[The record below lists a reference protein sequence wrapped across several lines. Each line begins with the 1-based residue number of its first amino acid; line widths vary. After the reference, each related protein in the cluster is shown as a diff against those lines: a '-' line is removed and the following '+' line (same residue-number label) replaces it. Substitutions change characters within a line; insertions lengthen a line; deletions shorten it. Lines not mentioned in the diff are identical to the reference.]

1 VSATFIKRPIGTT
14 LLALAILLVG
24 VAVWPLLPV
33 APLPQ
38 VDFPTIQVSASL
50 PGGSPETMAS
60 NVAQPLE
67 RQFSLIAGLSQ
78 MTSQSALGNTQI
90 TLQFDLNRNID
101 AAALDVQAAINA
113 STGQLPAN
121 LPNPPTFRK
130 VNPAD
135 SPIMIMSVQ
144 SDALPLTQVS
154 DFADNIL
161 AQQISQI
168 SGVGLVNVNGAQ
180 KPAVRI
186 QVDPAKLATLN
197 LSLEDIRGVIATT
210 TVNQPKGTVDG
221 THQSFTVYTNDQLLS
236 ADPWND
242 MVLAYRAGAPIRVRD
257 IGVAIDAPENMKIAA
272 WAFSGAA
279 AETGTT
285 LTNGRS
291 IVLAITKQPGANVIE
306 TVDRIKAAMPRLR
319 AAIPASV
326 HVNTLIDRTQTI
338 RASVEDV
345 EFTLVLTIA
354 LVVMVIFVFL
364 RNIAATLIPSITVPL
379 AIMGTAAVMYLVGYS
394 LDNLS
399 LMALT
404 IAVGFVVDDAIVM
417 LENIYRY
424 VEEGMEPM
432 EAALKGA
439 GEIGFTIIS
448 ISVSLVAV
456 FIPLLLMGGIVGRLF
471 REFAVTVTLTIGVS
485 VIISLTLTP
494 MLCSRFLKNSHA
506 EKHGKMYQ
514 LFERFFD
521 AMLNGY
527 KRGLDLVL
535 RHQFITLMSFLATV
549 AVTVVLFIFIPKG
562 FFPQQD
568 NGVIAGF
575 AESAQDI
582 SSTAMHRRL
591 LQVADVVRKD
601 PDVTGFAMSA
611 GSTTFN
617 TGNFFIA
624 LKPKSEGRTL
634 DASEIIARLRPQ
646 VAKIQGVNLFMQASQ
661 DINVGGRLSRTQYQY
676 TLTDSNLDEL
686 NVWAPKLVDRLR
698 RLKQL
703 TDVASDQQ
711 NAAATATITI
721 DRARASSFGI
731 SPALIDATI
740 YDAIGQRQ
748 VAQYFTQ
755 VNSYRVI
762 LEVTPEL
769 QKDPAL
775 FNKLY
780 LTSPITGQQ
789 VPLST
794 FIKVDTTKTAY
805 LSISHQSQF
814 PAVTISFNLAHG
826 VALGEAVDAINQAQ
840 AEMGVPTTLTGAF
853 QGTAKAFGD
862 SLSSQPYLIAAA
874 LIAVYIVLGLL
885 YESYIHP
892 LTILSTLPSA
902 GVGALLI
909 LMAGGYDLSV
919 IALIGIILLIGIVKK
934 NGIMMIDFALTAER
948 QQGMKPEE
956 AIYQAC
962 LLRFRPIMMTTMCAL
977 LSGLPLM
984 LGHGAGSELRRPLG
998 YAMVGGLVLSQALTL
1013 FTTPVVYLYLDR
1025 AHYWYM
1031 NKKEARAARKAAR
1044 KGGAAPVIESH

>member
-1 VSATFIKRPIGTT
+1 MSVSATFIKRPIGTM
-14 LLALAILLVG
+14 LLAIAILLVG

-50 PGGSPETMAS
+50 PGASPETMAS
-60 NVAQPLE
+60 SVAQPLE

-78 MTSQSALGNTQI
+78 MTSQSALGTTQV
-90 TLQFDLNRNID
+90 TLQFDLNRSID
-101 AAALDVQAAINA
+101 AAALDVQVAINA
-113 STGQLPAN
+113 ASGQLPLG
-121 LPNPPTFRK
+121 LPSPPTFRK

-135 SPIMIMSVQ
+135 SAIMIMSVQ
-144 SDALPLTQVS
+144 SDALPLTQVN
-154 DFADNIL
+154 DYADNIL
-161 AQQISQI
+161 AQHISQI
-168 SGVGLVNVNGAQ
+168 SGVGLVNVNGQQ
-180 KPAVRI
+180 KPAIRI
-186 QVDPAKLATLN
+186 QVDPAKIATLG
-197 LSLEDIRGVIATT
+197 LSLEDVRSVIASS
-210 TVNQPKGTVDG
+210 TVNQPKGTLDG
-221 THQSFTVYTNDQLLS
+221 ARQSFTVYTNDQLLS
-236 ADPWND
+236 AAPWND
-242 MVLAYRAGAPIRVRD
+242 IVLAYKNGAPIRVRD
-257 IGVAIDAPENMKIAA
+257 IGAAVDGPENLKVAA
-272 WAFSGAA
+272 WAFAGAA
-279 AETGTT
+279 ATAGDAPS
-285 LTNGRS
+285 NGRS

-306 TVDRIKAAMPRLR
+306 TVDRIKAALPALR
-319 AAIPASV
+319 ADIPASV

-338 RASVEDV
+338 RASVKDV

-354 LVVMVIFVFL
+354 LVVLVIFLFL
-364 RNIAATLIPSITVPL
+364 RNVAATLIPSVTVPL
-379 AIMGTAAVMYLVGYS
+379 AIMGSAAVMYLVGFS

-424 VEEGMEPM
+424 VEDGMPPL
-432 EAALKGA
+432 EAAYKGA

-485 VIISLTLTP
+485 VVISLTLTP
-494 MLCSRFLKNSHA
+494 MLCSRFLSNEHPQ
-506 EKHGKMYQ
+506 HGRVY
-514 LFERFFD
+514 LWFERGFD

-527 KRGLDLVL
+527 KRGLHVVL
-535 RHQFITLMSFLATV
+535 RHQFITLCVFLATL
-549 AVTVVLFIFIPKG
+549 ALTVVLFIIIPKG

-568 NGVIAGF
+568 NGVISGF
-575 AESAQDI
+575 AESAQD
-582 SSTAMHRRL
+582 SSFGAMNQRM
-591 LQVADVVRKD
+591 LQVADIVRRD
-601 PDVTGFAMSA
+601 PDVSGFAMS
-611 GSTTFN
+611 GGQSTFN

-624 LKPKSEGRTL
+624 LKPKDEGRSANA
-634 DASEIIARLRPQ
+634 DQIIARLRPQ
-646 VAKIQGVNLFMQASQ
+646 IAKVEGINLFLQASQ

-676 TLTDSNLDEL
+676 TVTDSNLGEL
-686 NVWAPKLVDRLR
+686 NEWAPKLLNRLR
-698 RLKQL
+698 QLPEL
-703 TDVASDQQ
+703 TDLASDQQ
-711 NAAATATITI
+711 NAAATATLTI

-731 SPALIDATI
+731 TPDMIDAII

-755 VNSYRVI
+755 INSYHVI
-762 LEVTPEL
+762 LEVTPAL
-769 QKDPAL
+769 QKDAAL
-775 FNKLY
+775 FDKLY
-780 LTSPITGQQ
+780 LTSPLTHLQ

-794 FIKVDTTKTAY
+794 FVHVDTSKTAY
-805 LSISHQSQF
+805 LSISHQGQF
-814 PAVTISFNLAHG
+814 PAVTLSFNLAPG
-826 VALGEAVDAINQAQ
+826 VALGPAVDAIVKAQ
-840 AEMGVPTTLTGAF
+840 AALGVPQTLSGTF

-874 LIAVYIVLGLL
+874 LVCIYIVLGLL

-919 IALIGIILLIGIVKK
+919 IALIGIILLMGIVKK
-934 NGIMMIDFALTAER
+934 NGIMMVDFALTAER
-948 QQGMKPEE
+948 EHGMAPEE

-984 LGHGAGSELRRPLG
+984 LGQGAGSELRRPLG
-998 YAMVGGLVLSQALTL
+998 YAMVGGLILSQALTL

-1025 AHYWYM
+1025 AHFWFLAR
-1031 NKKEARAARKAAR
+1031 KEARLARRAARN
-1044 KGGAAPVIESH
+1044 GVPAPLAVE